1 MSQNVV
7 LNASAAA
14 LVPGKGLKQLYDEGQ
29 RGPQYS
35 VLVNLIATF

>member
-1 MSQNVV
+1 M

-14 LVPGKGLKQLYDEGQ
+14 LVPGKGLKQLYVEDR

-35 VLVNLIATF
+35 ILVNLILNY